1 MTSEKLFPSHKLN
14 IIFKLGNTIT
24 TKNKE
29 KIYKINSIA
38 LVVIFM
44 PFFFSEMLGS
54 KVKEKPFDIMLIL
67 PLICWA
73 IEKIPSI
80 FDPMA
85 ILIKYLS
92 RKSYICIRIKERVI
106 QPADL

>member
-14 IIFKLGNTIT
+14 IIFKLGNIIT

-44 PFFFSEMLGS
+44 PFFFQR
-54 KVKEKPFDIMLIL
+54 
-67 PLICWA
+67 C
-73 IEKIPSI
+73 
-80 FDPMA
+80 
-85 ILIKYLS
+85 
-92 RKSYICIRIKERVI
+92 
-106 QPADL
+106 